1 MLRPL
6 LFCATLLGVL
16 HFVILPPS
24 AASAADSA
32 REEHWAFVVPKRPTP
47 PAVQRDAWIRNDID
61 HFVLSR
67 LEREGRSPS
76 PEADRFTLIRRVTL
90 DLTGLPPT
98 PNEVDDFLSD
108 NAPGAY
114 RRVVDRLSESPQYAE
129 RMAMDWLDLARFA
142 DTDGYEVDKER
153 SMWPWRDWVIAAF
166 DQNMP
171 FDQFTIQ
178 QLAGDLLPNATSRQ
192 KVATGFNRNHRINR
206 ELGTIPEEWRV
217 EYVVDR
223 VDTTATV
230 WMGITMNCA
239 RCHDHKFDPISQRDF
254 YQLFAF
260 FNNVPEVGNGG
271 AEPNA
276 PPLARVLTV
285 ADEAKAVEY
294 EKRVETARGE
304 LGTLKQQPEA
314 PEDQIVEA
322 KERVA
327 ALEKEQKQFLKG
339 FPTTMVMAEMEKPR
353 DTFILT
359 RGLYNQP
366 GAQVGAD
373 VPAALPPLPADAP
386 KNRLTLARWLVSPE
400 NPLTSRVTV
409 NRFWKMYFGRGLVST
424 VDDLGTQG
432 EAPTHP
438 ELLDWL
444 ATEFVRRGWDVK
456 AMQRLIVTSATYRQ
470 SSRTTVELRRVD
482 PENLLL
488 ARAPRL
494 RLPAEFVRD
503 QALFASGLL
512 VPKIGGPSVKPYQ
525 PPGVWDGVAYK
536 LKYEQGHGEDLYRRS
551 MYSFWKR
558 TIPPPAMTLLDAPSR
573 DLCHPSRSSTN
584 TPLQSLLLMNDTTY
598 VEAARFLGQ
607 RMILEGGAS
616 PEERLAYGYRLV
628 LVGAPS
634 PEDLKILRAAL
645 DRYLRKYGE
654 DKAAAEKLVAVG
666 ESPPDKQLDVD
677 ELAAYTA
684 IGSVI
689 LNLDKTI
696 TRE

>member
-1 MLRPL
+1 MLRPN
-6 LFCATLLGVL
+6 LFCTTLLGVL
-16 HFVILPPS
+16 HFVMFPPR
-24 AASAADSA
+24 AASAEDSA
-32 REEHWAFVVPKRPTP
+32 REEHWAFVAPQRPTP
-47 PAVQRDAWIRNDID
+47 PAVQRDGWVRNEID
-61 HFVLSR
+61 RFVLAR
-67 LEREGRSPS
+67 LEGEGLAPS
-76 PEADRFTLIRRVTL
+76 PEADRFTQIRRVTL

-98 PNEVDDFLSD
+98 PGEVDAFLSD
-108 NAPGAY
+108 TAPGAY
-114 RRVVDRLSESPQYAE
+114 RRVVDRLLESPPHAE
-129 RMAMDWLDLARFA
+129 RMAMDWLDLARYA

-153 SMWPWRDWVIAAF
+153 SMWPWRDWVIDAF
-166 DQNMP
+166 NQNMP
-171 FDQFTIQ
+171 FDQFTIE
-178 QLAGDLLPNATSRQ
+178 QLAGDLLPKATSRQ

-206 ELGTIPEEWRV
+206 ELGTIPEEWRI
-217 EYVVDR
+217 EYVIDR
-223 VDTTATV
+223 VDTTASV
-230 WMGITMNCA
+230 WMGVTMGCA
-239 RCHDHKFDPISQRDF
+239 RCHDHKYDPFSQREF

-276 PPLARVLTV
+276 PPLARVLTEK
-285 ADEAKAVEY
+285 DEAEGAELN
-294 EKRVETARGE
+294 KRLETARGK
-304 LGTLKQQPEA
+304 LGVLKLQPE
-314 PEDQIVEA
+314 PPGNQIVEA
-322 KERVA
+322 EERVA
-327 ALEKEQKQFLKG
+327 ALEKEQKQFLEG

-353 DTFILT
+353 DSFILT

-366 GAQVGAD
+366 DAKVSAD

-400 NPLTSRVTV
+400 NPLTARVAV
-409 NRFWKMYFGRGLVST
+409 NRFWKMYFGRGLAST

-432 EAPTHP
+432 EPPTHP

-444 ATEFVRRGWDVK
+444 ATEFVRRGWDMK

-470 SSRTTVELRRVD
+470 SSRTTPELRRRD
-482 PENLLL
+482 PENRLL
-488 ARAPRL
+488 ARASRL

-503 QALFASGLL
+503 QALAASGLL
-512 VPKIGGPSVKPYQ
+512 VRKIGGPSVKPYQ

-551 MYSFWKR
+551 IYTFWKR
-558 TIPPPAMTLLDAPSR
+558 TVPPPAMTLLDAPSR
-573 DLCHPSRSSTN
+573 ELCTPSRSSTN

-616 PEERLAYGYRLV
+616 PEERLTYGYRLV
-628 LVGAPS
+628 LASVPEG
-634 PEDLKILRAAL
+634 EDLKILHAAL
-645 DRYLRKYGE
+645 KRYLRKYGE
-654 DKAAAEKLVAVG
+654 DKAEAEKLGAVG
-666 ESPPDKQLDVD
+666 ESPPDKRIAAE